1 MYPVV
6 ALFVAVKKEAQSEEI
21 PKPDYMQRRRPE
33 QGSAI
38 QRDKFA
44 LLK

>member
-1 MYPVV
+1 VV
-6 ALFVAVKKEAQSEEI
+6 DAFCRRENEAQSQEI
-21 PKPDYMQRRRPE
+21 PKPDYMQHRRFE

-38 QRDKFA
+38 QRDKFG